1 MPRLLVQ
8 LHLGVGLEQPAT
20 VTNHGWLSNPREV
33 LPQAPH
39 VLVTV
44 RPSGHAF
51 ETSVAGALVHGV
63 ILAEDEALTTDAREG
78 AQAPARPYLSIT
90 LGDT

>member
-39 VLVTV
+39 ILVTV
-44 RPSGHAF
+44 RPSGHAL

-63 ILAEDEALTTDAREG
+63 ILAEDEALATDAHEG
-78 AQAPARPYLSIT
+78 AQAPAHPYLSII
-90 LGDT
+90 LRDT